1 MRLVVLAKKFS
12 YQKPYQYISYQLIL
26 YYSQIIL
33 PNEYCNYII
42 FIFWIIFVTFSLK
55 HIFDPCLKSRS
66 LKFLFNNDVLHI
78 HRILYSQ
85 NNKLKEREQ
94 QLLIHFVLHL
104 NRWIIVSTIFW
115 ITWKRALYLNIIFSL
130 CTIKIEILWN
140 MVHNRC

>member
-1 MRLVVLAKKFS
+1 MKMQLLFWGTKLICQFEASCFSKKIFLS
-12 YQKPYQYISYQLIL
+12 ETISIISYQLIL

-33 PNEYCNYII
+33 LPNGYCNYII

-66 LKFLFNNDVLHI
+66 LKFCFNNDVLHL
-78 HRILYSQ
+78 HGILYSQ

-94 QLLIHFVLHL
+94 QLLIHFVFHL

-115 ITWKRALYLNIIFSL
+115 IT
-130 CTIKIEILWN
+130 
-140 MVHNRC
+140 